1 LAYSIAV
8 LTGLNIFSLIVA
20 SAVIGGLAIQ
30 KEHIV

>member
-1 LAYSIAV
+1 LANNIAV
-8 LTGLNIFSLIVA
+8 SAGLNIFSLVVA